1 MTKHEV
7 KLSKGVE
14 MITEDLSIVG
24 DKLALLK
31 EVVGLAGKINI
42 TRSEGRLP
50 ATDDTERQRE
60 ILDILGVTP
69 VVTLS
74 RRIK

>member
-1 MTKHEV
+1 MMKHGL
-7 KLSKGVE
+7 KLSKEVE
-14 MITEDLSIVG
+14 MITEDLAIAG

-31 EVVGLAGKINI
+31 EVVGLVEKINI